1 MIFSIF
7 ESFLQPDHMQIRDE
21 NDKESQDFI
30 IQNNKKTRYGA
41 IFIAIVLV
49 VLIALVAMTGVY
61 FEYW

>member
-1 MIFSIF
+1 
-7 ESFLQPDHMQIRDE
+7 MQIRDE

-30 IQNNKKTRYGA
+30 LQNNKKTRYST

-49 VLIALVAMTGVY
+49 ILIALVAMTGVY